1 MQQTVGTGRFAR
13 GILGTTMNEKASV
26 SKELSAKHK
35 RILEELMK
43 LPENRECADCKA
55 KGPRWASVNLGIFI
69 CMTCSGIH
77 RSLGVHISKVRSATL
92 DTWLPDQVAF
102 IQSMGNEKS
111 NQYWEAELLS
121 NYDRVRIENFIRAKY
136 VDKRWIPRNG
146 SLRSLR
152 SPSNAQERTTKSP
165 LRHFASN
172 LSSKE
177 EQQNHAN
184 LNAKKTIPLTS
195 KLPDQVPSVTKR
207 EPITPKVGSSQSS
220 ESTLS
225 KADVQTKVATPG
237 PPPKIDIPVPPPK
250 SDYVAVL
257 LNMLTVEMP
266 TTNDLESSLKD
277 DHSWAQFQSPEMATA
292 ALPKASSKPV
302 ETKPTSGIEDSIKD
316 SPNLTLSSSPAKP
329 QTNPQVAYLSQ
340 QQVLAAA
347 STPRPVLSANS
358 NRPVMTALN
367 APRPNVLS
375 QNWSNVHYR
384 TPGIIPH
391 NSPQK
396 GFNNFNQVGSVP
408 QIYPSWN
415 YNYYQTPRIYP
426 TGSSVINGVTV
437 RGSNAAAASPS
448 AAGAN
453 ISGYQYNFSSPT
465 EGMFFKH

>member
-1 MQQTVGTGRFAR
+1 
-13 GILGTTMNEKASV
+13 MNEKASV

-35 RILEELMK
+35 RILEGLMK
-43 LPENRECADCKA
+43 LPENKECADCKA

-69 CMTCSGIH
+69 CMPCSGIH

-92 DTWLPDQVAF
+92 DTWLPDQVSF

-111 NQYWEAELLS
+111 NQYWEAELFT

-165 LRHFASN
+165 LRHFASD
-172 LSSKE
+172 LSNKE
-177 EQQNHAN
+177 EQKNQAN

-195 KLPDQVPSVTKR
+195 KLPGQVPSVTKR
-207 EPITPKVGSSQSS
+207 EPVMPKVGSSQSS
-220 ESTLS
+220 ESMLS
-225 KADVQTKVATPG
+225 KEGVQTKAATPG

-266 TTNDLESSLKD
+266 TTNDLKSSSTSSKD
-277 DHSWAQFQSPEMATA
+277 DHSWAQFQSAEMTTA
-292 ALPKASSKPV
+292 ALQKASTKPV
-302 ETKPTSGIEDSIKD
+302 ETKPASGIEDLIKD
-316 SPNLTLSSSPAKP
+316 SPNSTLSSSQAKT
-329 QTNPQVAYLSQ
+329 QTNPQLAYLSQ
-340 QQVLAAA
+340 QQVQAAA

-358 NRPVMTALN
+358 NQPVMTGLN

-375 QNWSNVHYR
+375 QNWSNVHYQ
-384 TPGIIPH
+384 TPGIVPH
-391 NSPQK
+391 NNQK
-396 GFNNFNQVGSVP
+396 GFNNFNQVGSVA
-408 QIYPSWN
+408 QRYPSWN

-426 TGSSVINGVTV
+426 TGSSVINGVTI
-437 RGSNAAAASPS
+437 RGGNAAVASPS
-448 AAGAN
+448 AAVSN
-453 ISGYQYNFSSPT
+453 ISGYEYNFSSPT
-465 EGMFFKH
+465 QGMFFKH